1 MKIKLNITWDNG
13 DKSQIVN
20 LAELDE
26 KDYLIVEDKWGRRWI
41 LMPVNNI
48 HIVQPF
54 IISPLPD

>member
-26 KDYLIVEDKWGRRWI
+26 KDYLIVEDKWGRRWR
-41 LMPVNNI
+41 LMTVNNI
-48 HIVQPF
+48 HNVQPF